1 MCGRTWRLL
10 LHCFPVSCPHSL
22 VGYLLFCYFK
32 FFLDFIHSFQY
43 SRAKGATIERP
54 SRNSGGRACGR
65 ANSSSYTSRSLVV
78 VSSAFLSCHSAP
90 PHDLTVY
97 KALHNQARSVV
108 RFSVTRLASHFFAAM
123 ASHSF
128 FRLWPI
134 ALAISIFTSI
144 ASAAVSTRA
153 NILVIAKDE
162 LTAKSAH
169 FGLQAY
175 GIPYRVLIVPQEGLA
190 LPVLNSSAT
199 VGNYGGFVIVG
210 DVSYK
215 YNEAVNPFRSA
226 LTDAQ
231 WQSLY
236 SYQKDFKVRMIRID
250 VYPEPQFGMARCCA
264 IFVFKYLTF
273 S

>member
-1 MCGRTWRLL
+1 
-10 LHCFPVSCPHSL
+10 
-22 VGYLLFCYFK
+22 
-32 FFLDFIHSFQY
+32 
-43 SRAKGATIERP
+43 
-54 SRNSGGRACGR
+54 
-65 ANSSSYTSRSLVV
+65 
-78 VSSAFLSCHSAP
+78 
-90 PHDLTVY
+90 
-97 KALHNQARSVV
+97 
-108 RFSVTRLASHFFAAM
+108 M
-123 ASHSF
+123 ASRSF

-162 LTAKSAH
+162 ITAKSAH

-199 VGNYGGFVIVG
+199 LGNYGGFVIVG

-215 YNEAVNPFRSA
+215 YDFAVNPFRSA

-236 SYQKDFKVRMIRID
+236 NYQKNFKVRMIRID
-250 VYPEPQFGMARCCA
+250 VYPEPQFGMCDFCA
-264 IFVFKYLTF
+264 LFV

>member
-1 MCGRTWRLL
+1 
-10 LHCFPVSCPHSL
+10 
-22 VGYLLFCYFK
+22 
-32 FFLDFIHSFQY
+32 
-43 SRAKGATIERP
+43 
-54 SRNSGGRACGR
+54 
-65 ANSSSYTSRSLVV
+65 
-78 VSSAFLSCHSAP
+78 
-90 PHDLTVY
+90 
-97 KALHNQARSVV
+97 
-108 RFSVTRLASHFFAAM
+108 M
-123 ASHSF
+123 ASRSF

-134 ALAISIFTSI
+134 ALAISIFSTI

-175 GIPYRVLIVPQEGLA
+175 GIPYRVLIVPQAGLA

-215 YNEAVNPFRSA
+215 YNESVPFRSA
-226 LTDAQ
+226 LTSAQ

-236 SYQKDFKVRMIRID
+236 DYQKDFKVRMIRID
-250 VYPEPQFGMARCCA
+250 VYPEPQFGLSGHCA
-264 IFVFKYLTF
+264 VFT
-273 S
+273 SSV

>member
-1 MCGRTWRLL
+1 
-10 LHCFPVSCPHSL
+10 
-22 VGYLLFCYFK
+22 
-32 FFLDFIHSFQY
+32 
-43 SRAKGATIERP
+43 
-54 SRNSGGRACGR
+54 
-65 ANSSSYTSRSLVV
+65 
-78 VSSAFLSCHSAP
+78 
-90 PHDLTVY
+90 
-97 KALHNQARSVV
+97 
-108 RFSVTRLASHFFAAM
+108 M
-123 ASHSF
+123 ASRSF

-134 ALAISIFTSI
+134 ALAISIFTTF

-175 GIPYRVLIVPQEGLA
+175 GIPYRILIVPQEGLA

-199 VGNYGGFVIVG
+199 LGNYGGFVIVG

-215 YNEAVNPFRSA
+215 YNVPVNPFRSA

-236 SYQKDFKVRMIRID
+236 NYQRDFKVRMVRID
-250 VYPEPQFGMARCCA
+250 VYPEPQFGMFGHCA
-264 IFVFKYLTF
+264 TF
-273 S
+273 ASLI